1 MPELQLLPEKT
12 TKVQLGAPRKL
23 GPGIAFLAIVLVLW
37 TALFFYNRNL
47 EARVQELDAE
57 FAAFNQSRDTEQES
71 RVNEIRS
78 KLQQSSVLLD
88 EHILWSRGFQKV
100 QSLTLPS
107 VQFQSLIASIPE
119 LKFEFKALAP
129 NLSAI
134 AKQGANFLT
143 DESVAD
149 LAISQIKILTNGQ
162 VEFVTRLT
170 FDRDKF
176 LK

>member
-12 TKVQLGAPRKL
+12 TRVQLKAPRKL
-23 GPGIAFLAIVLVLW
+23 GQGISFLAVALVLW
-37 TALFFYNRNL
+37 GALFFYNLSL
-47 EARVQELDAE
+47 ETKVQELDAA
-57 FAAFNQSRDTEQES
+57 FVAFNQARNVDQED

-78 KLQQSSVLLD
+78 KLQQSSTLLD
-88 EHILWSRGFQKV
+88 EHILWSKGFQKV

-107 VQFQSLIASIPE
+107 VQFQSLIASVPE
-119 LKFEFKALAP
+119 LKFEFKAVAP

-143 DESVAD
+143 DNSVTD
-149 LAISQIKILTNGQ
+149 LSISQIKILTSGQ
-162 VEFVTRLT
+162 AEFVVRLT